1 MKDKLTCI
9 ITDDEPFARKGL
21 IGYAEKTSFLELV
34 GVCEDGI
41 QLSDMLREKKPD
53 ILFLDIEMPHITG
66 VELLRSLPDPPKVIF
81 TTAYEQYAI
90 QGYELDVLDYL
101 LKPISYERFL
111 KSAYKALDYFTARRN
126 ASTTTVNYLF
136 VKAEGRLEKIVFDEL
151 LYIQGMENY
160 LSLYTTTRK
169 IIVHSTLK
177 AFLEK
182 LPAGKF
188 IQVHKSYVVATDKI
202 NTIDGNLLHVG
213 KDCVPVGR
221 SVREWVLEQI
231 VKSHQ

>member
-1 MKDKLTCI
+1 MKDKITCI

-21 IGYAEKTSFLELV
+21 IGYTEKTTFLELI

-41 QLSDMLREKKPD
+41 QLSDMLREIKPD

-101 LKPISYERFL
+101 LKPISYDRFL
-111 KSAYKALDYFTARRN
+111 KSAYKALDYFIARN
-126 ASTTTVNYLF
+126 ANAATIKYLF

-177 AFLEK
+177 SFLEK

-202 NTIDGNLLHVG
+202 NTVDGNILHVG
-213 KDCVPVGR
+213 KDRIPVGR